1 MKAITFRDVRSLALS
16 EVPEPVIEDPRDV
29 VVAVELSAICGSDLH
44 PYRGAEQGLDVG
56 TIFGHE
62 FLGRVVQVGADV
74 GQLAV
79 GDRVV
84 APFTTSCGVCYYCRQ
99 GLTARCEYGQLF
111 GWVQDGRGLHGAQAE
126 QVRVPLADTTLMK
139 VPESAHD
146 EEALFAGDVLS
157 TGAFVAELGGV
168 QPGSSVAVLGAG
180 PVGLMAC
187 VAAREAGAG
196 SVYALDAVAERL
208 ALAEGFGAVG
218 LDFRQASTR
227 ERIADETEGRGVD
240 AVLECVGSPQ
250 ATRLAV
256 DLVRPGGTVAAAGV
270 HTEETFA
277 FSPVEAY
284 DKNLTYRAGRC
295 PARRMMDRT
304 LALVGQRRLGL
315 DAIVS
320 HRLSLEEGVEAYR
333 MFDERR
339 DGCTKVVLRP

>member
-1 MKAITFRDVRSLALS
+1 MRAITFRAVRDLALT
-16 EVPEPVIEDPRDV
+16 EVPEPEVEDPRDV

-56 TIFGHE
+56 TVFGHE
-62 FLGRVVQVGADV
+62 FLGRVLEVGADV
-74 GQLAV
+74 ATLAV

-84 APFTTSCGVCYYCRQ
+84 APFTTSCGACYFCEQ
-99 GLTARCEYGQLF
+99 GLTARCEHGQLF
-111 GWVQDGRGLHGAQAE
+111 GWVEGGRGLHGAQAE
-126 QVRVPLADTTLMK
+126 RVRVPLADSTLMK
-139 VPESAHD
+139 VPGAAHD

-168 QPGSSVAVLGAG
+168 APGARVAVLGAG

-187 VAAREAGAG
+187 VAAREAGAAR
-196 SVYALDAVAERL
+196 VYALDAVPERL

-218 LDFRQASTR
+218 LDFRQDATL
-227 ERIADETEGRGVD
+227 ERVADETDGRGVD

-256 DLVRPGGTVAAAGV
+256 DLVRPGGTIAAAGV

-304 LALVGQRRLGL
+304 LALVGERRLGL

-320 HRLSLEEGVEAYR
+320 HRLSLEDGVEAYR